1 MTGNTAAVDAKLMQV
16 AALLDSDPRAA
27 ANEAA
32 KILADHPGHP
42 VATLL
47 LGTARRSLGD
57 PSAASAFRDLAANQP
72 DSALIQLEL
81 GQTLRKEG
89 KSSEALAALERAVE
103 LEPNL
108 AEAWREISLIQA
120 ERDTQ
125 ACDTAYD
132 HYTRLADPE
141 KRVAEAS
148 AAYSLFR
155 LDAAESLLQR
165 QLKQNPDDV
174 VVLRLS
180 AAVAA

>member
-1 MTGNTAAVDAKLMQV
+1 MVFRYVILARVVNGGALTVDTAAVDAKLMQV

-27 ANEAA
+27 ADEAA
-32 KILADHPGHP
+32 KILANHPGHP

-57 PSAASAFRDLAANQP
+57 PGAASAFRDLAANQP

-89 KSSEALAALERAVE
+89 KSSEALAALQRAVE

-120 ERDTQ
+120 ERGDTH

-132 HYTRLADPE
+132 RYTRLA
-141 KRVAEAS
+141 
-148 AAYSLFR
+148 
-155 LDAAESLLQR
+155 
-165 QLKQNPDDV
+165 
-174 VVLRLS
+174 
-180 AAVAA
+180 